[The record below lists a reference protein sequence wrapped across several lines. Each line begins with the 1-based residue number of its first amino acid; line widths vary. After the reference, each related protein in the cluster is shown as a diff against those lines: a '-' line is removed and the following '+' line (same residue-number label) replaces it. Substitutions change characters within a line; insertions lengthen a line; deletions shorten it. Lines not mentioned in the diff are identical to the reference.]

1 LRPDR
6 AALTHDLTG
15 ASLAATDGPMDSRRS
30 TVKGRVVE
38 VDICE
43 REVGFVLS
51 VGPVS
56 LWLGPAIALDVL
68 ETLARAV
75 AARRNDE
82 AGERAAPDPLA
93 ALRRRIFS

>member
-1 LRPDR
+1 MGRRP
-6 AALTHDLTG
+6 
-15 ASLAATDGPMDSRRS
+15 PS

-56 LWLGPAIALDVL
+56 VWLAPAVAIDVL

-75 AARRNDE
+75 ASAHSE
-82 AGERAAPDPLA
+82 EGERSAPDPLA
-93 ALRRRIFS
+93 VVRRRIVS

>member
-1 LRPDR
+1 
-6 AALTHDLTG
+6 
-15 ASLAATDGPMDSRRS
+15 MDSRRS

-43 REVGFVLS
+43 RDVGFVLS

-82 AGERAAPDPLA
+82 SEPCPPDPLA

>member
-1 LRPDR
+1 MDR
-6 AALTHDLTG
+6 K
-15 ASLAATDGPMDSRRS
+15 RS

-56 LWLGPAIALDVL
+56 LWLRPAVAVDLLD
-68 ETLARAV
+68 TLARAV
-75 AARRNDE
+75 AEQNE
-82 AGERAAPDPLA
+82 IPERAAPRPPA

>member
-1 LRPDR
+1 
-6 AALTHDLTG
+6 
-15 ASLAATDGPMDSRRS
+15 MDDRRS

-56 LWLGPAIALDVL
+56 LWLGPGVAVDVL
-68 ETLARAV
+68 ETLARAITIERAQTRERNASSPQTAV
-75 AARRNDE
+75 RRRN
-82 AGERAAPDPLA
+82 
-93 ALRRRIFS
+93 IS

>member
-1 LRPDR
+1 
-6 AALTHDLTG
+6 
-15 ASLAATDGPMDSRRS
+15 MDPNKS

-82 AGERAAPDPLA
+82 SEPCPPDPLA

>member
-1 LRPDR
+1 
-6 AALTHDLTG
+6 
-15 ASLAATDGPMDSRRS
+15 MDPRKS

-43 REVGFVLS
+43 RDVGFVLS

-56 LWLGPAIALDVL
+56 LWLGPGIALDVL

-75 AARRNDE
+75 ALEEREAR
-82 AGERAAPDPLA
+82 ERGAVDPRVV
-93 ALRRRIFS
+93 LRRRIFS

>member
-1 LRPDR
+1 MAARP
-6 AALTHDLTG
+6 
-15 ASLAATDGPMDSRRS
+15 S
-30 TVKGRVVE
+30 TVKGRAVE

-51 VGPVS
+51 IGPVS
-56 LWLGPAIALDVL
+56 IWLGPAVAIDVL

-75 AARRNDE
+75 ASARNE
-82 AGERAAPDPLA
+82 EGERCTPNPRA

>member
-1 LRPDR
+1 MDR
-6 AALTHDLTG
+6 T
-15 ASLAATDGPMDSRRS
+15 RS

-56 LWLGPAIALDVL
+56 LWLRPAVAIDVL
-68 ETLARAV
+68 DTLARAI
-75 AARRNDE
+75 AAEQSED
-82 AGERAAPDPLA
+82 AERAAPKPPA
-93 ALRRRIFS
+93 ALRRRISS

>member
-1 LRPDR
+1 MDR
-6 AALTHDLTG
+6 T
-15 ASLAATDGPMDSRRS
+15 RS

-56 LWLGPAIALDVL
+56 LWLGPAVAVDVL
-68 ETLARAV
+68 DTLARAIT
-75 AARRNDE
+75 AARKEDRE
-82 AGERAAPDPLA
+82 SSAPSPPA
-93 ALRRRIFS
+93 ALRRRNIS

>member
-1 LRPDR
+1 
-6 AALTHDLTG
+6 
-15 ASLAATDGPMDSRRS
+15 MDDRRS

-56 LWLGPAIALDVL
+56 LWLGPTVAVDVL
-68 ETLARAV
+68 ETLARAITIERAEARERGAPSPREAV
-75 AARRNDE
+75 RRRN
-82 AGERAAPDPLA
+82 
-93 ALRRRIFS
+93 IS

>member
-1 LRPDR
+1 
-6 AALTHDLTG
+6 
-15 ASLAATDGPMDSRRS
+15 MDPNKS

-43 REVGFVLS
+43 REVGFELS

-82 AGERAAPDPLA
+82 SEPCPPDPLA